1 MTSIAI
7 IAFNGV
13 TDIDVF
19 LHWDFL
25 NRPLTMF
32 PETPPETPA
41 EDEPAPPAN
50 EDGDAE
56 VAGGEGDEGEEAE
69 EAEAEPKP
77 GRNWSVSILGTMPR
91 HTTRAGYLLE
101 THGEI
106 ESARDMDAVVV
117 PGGPFTRELMDDPEF
132 LARLLLDPTDQYVC
146 SQCSGAL
153 ILAGSGLLAGLEAT
167 TYPTSREALEGKG
180 AIFVDKP
187 LVAHEKIA
195 TAAGCMAGVEL
206 DRWLLTKL
214 IDAETADKC
223 IDSGAPWGRGIEN
236 LYS

>member
-7 IAFNGV
+7 IAFDGV

-32 PETPPETPA
+32 PEAGAVPVETAEVEGDSNSGDENPEEESGEETEA
-41 EDEPAPPAN
+41 GPAP
-50 EDGDAE
+50 
-56 VAGGEGDEGEEAE
+56 
-69 EAEAEPKP
+69 
-77 GRNWSVSILGTMPR
+77 GRDWSVSILGTAPR
-91 HTTRAGYLLE
+91 HFTRAGLE
-101 THGEI
+101 LPTHGTI

-117 PGGPFTRELMDDPEF
+117 ASGPLTRELMNDAEY
-132 LARLLLDPTDQYVC
+132 LARLLVDPQDQYVC
-146 SQCSGAL
+146 SQCSGSL
-153 ILAGSGLLAGLEAT
+153 ILAGSGILAGLEAT
-167 TYPTSREALEGKG
+167 TYPTAREPLEGKG

-187 LVAHEKIA
+187 LVTHEKIA
-195 TAAGCMAGVEL
+195 TAAGCLAGVEL

-223 IDSGAPWGRGIEN
+223 IDSGQAWGRGIESV
-236 LYS
+236 YG

>member
-7 IAFNGV
+7 IAFDGV

-32 PETPPETPA
+32 PETPPPETVSV
-41 EDEPAPPAN
+41 EETAPPRN
-50 EDGDAE
+50 GEEDEDGD
-56 VAGGEGDEGEEAE
+56 EEETA
-69 EAEAEPKP
+69 PRP
-77 GRNWSVSILGTMPR
+77 GRDWSVSILGTAPR
-91 HTTRAGYLLE
+91 HTTLAGYELE
-101 THGEI
+101 THGTI

-117 PGGPFTRELMDDPEF
+117 ASGPLTRELMNDAEY
-132 LARLLLDPTDQYVC
+132 LARLLLDPDDQYVC

-153 ILAGSGLLAGLEAT
+153 ILAGSGILAGLEAT
-167 TYPTSREALEGKG
+167 TYPTAREHLEGKG
-180 AIFVDKP
+180 AIFTGKP
-187 LVAHEKIA
+187 LVTHEKIA
-195 TAAGCMAGVEL
+195 TAAGCLAGVEL

-223 IDSGAPWGRGIEN
+223 IDSGEAWGRGIEN
-236 LYS
+236 LDD

>member
-7 IAFNGV
+7 IAFDGV

-32 PETPPETPA
+32 PETPPEEEAAPTGDDA
-41 EDEPAPPAN
+41 EAAEGDAP
-50 EDGDAE
+50 EDG
-56 VAGGEGDEGEEAE
+56 EEE
-69 EAEAEPKP
+69 EAEPKP
-77 GRNWSVSILGTMPR
+77 GRDWSVSILGTAPR
-91 HTTRAGYLLE
+91 HTTLAGYELE
-101 THGEI
+101 THGSI

-117 PGGPFTRELMDDPEF
+117 ASGPLTRELMNDAEFLSRLLVDPE
-132 LARLLLDPTDQYVC
+132 DQYVAA
-146 SQCSGAL
+146 QCSGSL
-153 ILAGSGLLAGLEAT
+153 ILAGSGILAGLEAT
-167 TYPTSREALEGKG
+167 TYPTAKEQLESKG

-187 LVAHEKIA
+187 LVTHDKIA
-195 TAAGCMAGVEL
+195 TAAGCLAGVEL

-223 IDSGAPWGRGIEN
+223 INSGEAWGKGIEGV
-236 LYS
+236 YS